1 MDLYSI
7 VIIEG
12 KQSADHDISGIALL
26 LVRRQVCETNRP
38 VRNNCALPMLLVKT
52 LQEVGG
58 KNCYLCRLCI
68 ISPVVLC
75 KVTIIKQTQVCRLTT
90 AFYSSL
96 QQ

>member
-1 MDLYSI
+1 
-7 VIIEG
+7 
-12 KQSADHDISGIALL
+12 
-26 LVRRQVCETNRP
+26 
-38 VRNNCALPMLLVKT
+38 MLLVKT

-58 KNCYLCRLCI
+58 KNCYLCI
-68 ISPVVLC
+68 ISLVVLC

>member
-7 VIIEG
+7 VIIKG

-58 KNCYLCRLCI
+58 KNCYLCLLCI
-68 ISPVVLC
+68 ISLVVLF
-75 KVTIIKQTQVCRLTT
+75 KVTVIKQTQVCRLTT

-96 QQ
+96 QL